1 MSRFKSFIEAL
12 TKSIKDEGLQ
22 SDHPAYSRINE
33 DLQYASI
40 QHRIRRNQAQAE
52 HRAKRHNA

>member
-12 TKSIKDEGLQ
+12 TKKIKDEGLQ
-22 SDHPAYSRINE
+22 VDHPSYARIHE

-40 QHRIRRNQAQAE
+40 QSRIRQSQAQAE
-52 HRAKRHNA
+52 HRAKHHNA

>member
-22 SDHPAYSRINE
+22 SDHPAYARINE

-40 QHRIRRNQAQAE
+40 QNRIRRNQAQAE
-52 HRAKRHNA
+52 HRAKSHNA